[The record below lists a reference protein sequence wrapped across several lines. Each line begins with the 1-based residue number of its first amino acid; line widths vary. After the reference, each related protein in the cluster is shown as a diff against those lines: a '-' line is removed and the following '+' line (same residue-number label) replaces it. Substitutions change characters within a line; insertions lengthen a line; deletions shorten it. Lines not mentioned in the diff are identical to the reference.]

1 MVSKTFN
8 PVLLT
13 CLCFSRVFLCFFH
26 FFFVGTFSVMMPGG
40 TGTVKKAKDKMPPSA
55 DADAGHRRDL

>member
-1 MVSKTFN
+1 M
-8 PVLLT
+8 
-13 CLCFSRVFLCFFH
+13 CFFH
-26 FFFVGTFSVMMPGG
+26 FFFFVGTFSVLMPGG